1 VLLLIGLFGKQFY
14 LIFVLLQVPL
24 RSLFA
29 FVLIACLFVL
39 GDYHQIEVV
48 FGRRP
53 VQLIVLV
60 FVFLLVQIIHLLV
73 ILIMRKI
80 NKLILL

>member
-1 VLLLIGLFGKQFY
+1 M
-14 LIFVLLQVPL
+14 PL

-53 VQLIVLV
+53 VQLIEIVLV
-60 FVFLLVQIIHLLV
+60 LVLVFLLVQIIHLLV